1 MAEKVQAIVIKSNDK
16 KEKDKN
22 ILLFSLEQG
31 KFWATLKGVKGAN
44 AKMKLAQSPFCYGE
58 FVIENGKAG
67 QIVTSFEAIETFHE
81 ISEDIDKYFE
91 ANAILQVLNSLD
103 FSTTSERAR
112 VFVLAL
118 KALKSI
124 CFDNIKSVYV
134 LDKFFIELFKS
145 SGFPL
150 YSDKCSGCGDKT
162 FDKIY
167 VNYSVGELVCFS
179 CKTFDAE
186 ELSKSAYTALKIFGN
201 TAFERLSTLKL
212 AKDSEIVL
220 LRILVKVFEAHF
232 DKKLNLMGI
241 LS

>member
-44 AKMKLAQSPFCYGE
+44 AKMKLAQNPLCYGE
-58 FVIENGKAG
+58 FVVEDGKAG
-67 QIVTSFEAIETFHE
+67 KIVTSFEAIESFHE

-91 ANAILQVLNSLD
+91 AVSILEVLNSLE
-103 FSTTSERAR
+103 FSSTSERAR

-124 CFDNIKSVYV
+124 CFDKIKNVYV
-134 LDKFFIELFKS
+134 LDKFFIELFKI
-145 SGFPL
+145 SGFPF
-150 YSDKCSGCGDKT
+150 YSEKCSGCGDKT
-162 FDKIY
+162 FERIY
-167 VNYSVGELVCFS
+167 VNYSIGELVCAS
-179 CKTFDAE
+179 CKTFDSE
-186 ELSKSAYTALKIFGN
+186 ELSRSAFVALKIFNN
-201 TAFERLSTLKL
+201 TNFEKLSTLKL
-212 AKDSEIVL
+212 SENSEIIL
-220 LRILVKVFEAHF
+220 LRTLVKVFEVHF
-232 DKKLNLMGI
+232 DKRLNLMGI